1 MRVLAVSSSGRL
13 GGAEL
18 ALCEILRRRPA
29 EAEVYALVVGEG
41 PLAARMHEIGVPAW
55 VATAH
60 QRRPSP
66 RSLGAFTRSLLE
78 LLRRVRPQVVLAAG
92 VKAAFLAAPGARLG
106 GVPIVWQKVDLSLD
120 SQLSLPLAALVDG
133 VVSVS
138 EAAAASLG
146 PLRERRLLDVVGTP
160 VALPEMDY
168 ELADERAP
176 AIGTLGSLIPYK
188 GHHHIVRAAALLVE
202 EFPDLRV
209 VLAGAPVAEHP
220 RYPEELERLAAE
232 LGIARNVEIAGFV
245 HDVTPLLSSL
255 RVYVNATHRDERGF
269 GLEGLSGGMLEAA
282 WIGLPVVASRGGG
295 NAEALLE
302 GVSGTLVE
310 PRDPAAIAGATARY
324 LRDAA
329 LARTAGEAGR
339 RFVRERFAAEAVAGR
354 VYRALQAVA
363 KDDGRRG

>member
-18 ALCEILRRRPA
+18 ALSEILRRWPA
-29 EAEVYALVVGEG
+29 EAQVDALVVGDG
-41 PLAARMHEIGVPAW
+41 PLVERLHEIGVQAW
-55 VATAH
+55 VAGAH
-60 QRRPSP
+60 RGRPSP
-66 RSLGAFTRSLLE
+66 RSIGAFTRSLLV
-78 LLRRVRPQVVLAAG
+78 LARRLQPQVILAAG

-120 SQLSLPLAALVDG
+120 SQLALPLAALVDG

-138 EAAAASLG
+138 AAAAASLG

-160 VALPEMDY
+160 VALADKDY

-209 VLAGAPVAEHP
+209 VLAGSPVDD
-220 RYPEELERLAAE
+220 YPHYPGELERLSAR
-232 LGIARNVEIAGFV
+232 LGVSRNVEIAGFV
-245 HDVTPLLSSL
+245 HDVVPLLGSL
-255 RVYVNATHRDERGF
+255 RVYVNATHRDEQGF

-282 WIGLPVVASRGGG
+282 WVGLPVVATRGGG

-310 PRDPAAIAGATARY
+310 PCDPEAIAAAAARY
-324 LRDAA
+324 LRDPV
-329 LARTAGEAGR
+329 LAREAGEAGR
-339 RFVRERFAAEAVAGR
+339 RFVRERFSAEAVAGR

-363 KDDGRRG
+363 KDGGHRG